1 MTLILEVP
9 PEREAVFEAQ
19 AQACGLTVQEWLLR
33 LADRSGAG
41 FASRSSGATDP
52 RPIGEII
59 LDNMKDVPREEF
71 ARLPKD
77 GASQHDHYLYG
88 HPKHPQ

>member
-9 PEREAVFEAQ
+9 PEREAVFQAE
-19 AQACGLTVQEWLLR
+19 AQACGAWGS
-33 LADRSGAG
+33 AD
-41 FASRSSGATDP
+41 TDS

-59 LDNMKDVPREEF
+59 LDNMKDVPCE
-71 ARLPKD
+71 AGLPMPKG

-88 HPKHPQ
+88 HPNLNYDRRIHGYGALDRADQYR